1 MLSVTKRS
9 ILAVVGGVCM
19 LGFAAPMASA
29 QTGAA
34 QPEKP
39 AHKDKDQGEK
49 HGDKG
54 DHGNKHGDK
63 DKGEKKSEH
72 AGAAK
77 VGEPAPAFEL
87 KDTDGKTVKL
97 SDFKGKTVV
106 LEWFNPDCPVVKMHY
121 AAGTMQNVQNKFK
134 DVVWL
139 SINSGAAG
147 KEGSGLERNVQA
159 RKDWKMTNPVLLD
172 ESGTVG
178 HAYHA
183 TNTPHM
189 FVIDG
194 KGTLVYAGAIDD
206 GSPSKVGKT
215 NYVEA
220 ALSQVTKG
228 ESVATATTKAYGCGV
243 KYGKQ
248 GS

>member
-1 MLSVTKRS
+1 MLSMTKRS
-9 ILAVVGGVCM
+9 ILALVGGVCM
-19 LGFAAPMASA
+19 VGFAAPIATA
-29 QTGAA
+29 QTGAG

-39 AHKDKDQGEK
+39 AHKDKDQGEAHK
-49 HGDKG
+49 E
-54 DHGNKHGDK
+54 HGNKDHADK
-63 DKGEKKSEH
+63 GEKGEKKSEH
-72 AGAAK
+72 AAAAK
-77 VGEPAPAFEL
+77 IGEPAPAFEL

-106 LEWFNPDCPVVKMHY
+106 LEWFNPDCPVVQMHY
-121 AAGTMQNVQNKFK
+121 NAGTMQNVQSKFK

-139 SINSGAAG
+139 SINSSAPG
-147 KEGSGLERNVQA
+147 KEGAGLERNVKA
-159 RKDWKMTNPVLLD
+159 KKDWKMTNPVLLD

-189 FVIDG
+189 FVIDS

-206 GSPSKVGKT
+206 GNPSKVGKT

-220 ALSQVTKG
+220 ALSQTTKG

-243 KYGKQ
+243 KYGK